1 MINKTGFS
9 LLNQNF
15 SSPNGGQTSFPS
27 LDSNVISGRVTD
39 IVLDE
44 NHPKINEVGGLNGI
58 GTIYFELNS
67 IISSEDSKTA
77 KPLHPQNKTFPV
89 INEIVL
95 LFALPN
101 SEIGQDEGEKSYFYI
116 SNVNVWNH
124 PHHNALPNPV
134 NDTLPP
140 YQQKDYQQVE
150 GGSVRRVTDEST
162 EIEFNSKYNPSQ
174 NTFSENPDIHP
185 LMPFMGDIIYEG
197 RFGQSLRL
205 GTTAKSDSFY
215 KNSWST
221 VGDNGDPIT
230 ILRNGQPQLT
240 SDRGWVPITEDINED
255 LSSIYLTSYQ
265 KLGNFN
271 IASDNYGS
279 YPTPPE
285 KINSYTNPQVILN
298 SDRIVINA
306 KTDNVLLSSQKSIG
320 MSSIESVNIDTK
332 KHYINAND
340 VRLGSKDATQP
351 VLKGNDTVELLK
363 QLTQELILITQALQT
378 SQIFPGGTPVP
389 DPVLAPIATNSNL
402 VLNNIL
408 TRLNDNKNGIK
419 SNFVK
424 VK

>member
-1 MINKTGFS
+1 MINRTGFAA
-9 LLNQNF
+9 LNKNL
-15 SSPNGGQTSFPS
+15 SSPNGNQNSSPS
-27 LDSNVISGRVTD
+27 LDNTVISGRVTD

-58 GTIYFELNS
+58 GTIFFELNS

-77 KPLHPQNKTFPV
+77 KPLQPQNKTFPI

-101 SEIGQDEGEKSYFYI
+101 NEIGEDESAKSYFYI
-116 SNVNVWNH
+116 NNINVWNH
-124 PHHNALPNPV
+124 PHHNAIPNPV
-134 NDTLPP
+134 DNTLPP
-140 YQQKDYQQVE
+140 EQQKDYQQVE
-150 GGSVRRVTDEST
+150 GGSVRRITDEST
-162 EIEFNSKYNPSQ
+162 EIRFNSKFNPSQ
-174 NTFSENPDIHP
+174 NTFIEKTNIHP
-185 LMPFMGDIIYEG
+185 LMPFMGDVIYEG

-205 GTTAKSDSFY
+205 GSTAKSDSFY

-221 VGDNGDPIT
+221 TGNNGDPIT

-240 SDRGWVPITEDINED
+240 SDKGWIPITENINED

-265 KLGNFN
+265 KLENFN
-271 IASDNYGS
+271 IASNNYES

-285 KINSYTNPQVILN
+285 KTNSYTSPQVILN
-298 SDRIVINA
+298 SDRIIINA

-363 QLTQELILITQALQT
+363 QLTQELILLTQGLQT
-378 SQIFPGGTPVP
+378 SQIYPAGVPVP